1 MGGFKR
7 MKNLKWINESN
18 VQFNRGNYEP
28 CIFKFD
34 NSKMW
39 FNSTA
44 ICTTQSIKSMAR
56 KMAQHYNAKE
66 IIIKYLWIDDK
77 HTSELRKNVVDFIDD
92 YYGENYKFR
101 IELPVK
107 EGEKRQFRYF
117 EKSEIFK

>member
-1 MGGFKR
+1 MEDLR

-34 NSKMW
+34 NSKVW
-39 FNSTA
+39 FNSTE
-44 ICTTQSIKSMAR
+44 ICSTQSIKSMAR

-77 HTSELRKNVVDFIDD
+77 HTSEQRENVVDFIDD
-92 YYGENYKFR
+92 WYGENYKFR
-101 IELPVK
+101 IELTVK